1 MKHTMTDMTTP
12 QTAVRALRKPLRLWP
27 GVTLAVLLVLVRF
40 VLPVIAPKAEFFG
53 LDAALLSILGGLA
66 GAVLILVWWLFF
78 SRAPWS
84 DRLAAIGVM
93 AVAILATKPLTHVS
107 IQGGLMGRMFLIY
120 AAPPTL
126 GLALVAWAA
135 ATRRWPAG
143 RRRVAMVV
151 ALALGCGV
159 WTLARTDGI
168 IGGVPDLEW
177 RWTPTAEA
185 RLLAQA
191 PVETLPVVTSAPA
204 SAQTAAATPA
214 SAAPDKPATPTEE
227 RAPSERSVGP
237 DEGTAAAPHE
247 PTAALSRAG
256 WSGFRGPLRDGI
268 VRGVRI
274 NTDWAASPPAQI
286 WRRPIGPGWS
296 SFAVEDDLIYTQEQ
310 RGEHEMVSCY
320 RLSTGEPVWVHSDA
334 VRFYESNGGAG
345 PRGTPALSNGRV
357 YAVGATGIVN
367 ALDARTGRV
376 AWTRNGAADSGVE
389 LPGWGFTSSPL
400 VVDDVVIVALSGRLV
415 GYEVATG
422 NPRWLGP
429 TGGGGYSSPH
439 LLTIDGVPQVLLLRG
454 SRTISVAPADGTLL
468 WEHTWQPGASIVQP
482 NLTEDGD
489 VLINAADAMGGQG
502 LRRLAVAKASSGW
515 TVEERWTSRALKP
528 YFNDFVVHEGHAYGF
543 DGSILASMDLAD
555 GTRTWKGGRYGQGQ
569 MVLLPDQ
576 DLLLV
581 LSEEG
586 ELALVSATPDK
597 FTEVARF
604 KAVEGKTWN
613 HPVLIGDILLVR
625 NGEEMAAFRLA
636 IKKSGSS

>member
-1 MKHTMTDMTTP
+1 MTDLTTSH
-12 QTAVRALRKPLRLWP
+12 TALPAPRKPLRLWP
-27 GVTLAVLLVLVRF
+27 GVTVAVLLLLIRF
-40 VLPVIAPKAEFFG
+40 VLPVVAPKAEFFG
-53 LDAALLSILGGLA
+53 EDASMLSFLGGLA
-66 GAVLILVWWLFF
+66 GSVLILVWWLFF

-84 DRLAAIGVM
+84 DRLAVIGVM

-107 IQGGLMGRMFLIY
+107 IQGGMMGWMFLIY
-120 AAPPTL
+120 AVPPTL
-126 GLALVAWAA
+126 GLALVAWAV
-135 ATRRWPAG
+135 ATRRWTAG

-159 WTLARTDGI
+159 WMLARTDGI

-191 PVETLPVVTSAPA
+191 PVETLPVVSSAPA
-204 SAQTAAATPA
+204 TADTAASPAT
-214 SAAPDKPATPTEE
+214 AAPDKPATRTEE
-227 RAPSERSVGP
+227 PASRPVSPATVETPAGPATSEP
-237 DEGTAAAPHE
+237 DITRVE
-247 PTAALSRAG
+247 

-274 NTDWAASPPAQI
+274 NTDWSASPPAQI

-296 SFAVEDDLIYTQEQ
+296 SFAVEGDLIYTQEQ

-320 RLSTGEPVWVHSDA
+320 RFSTGEPVWVHSDA
-334 VRFYESNGGAG
+334 VRFYESNGGVG
-345 PRGTPALSNGRV
+345 PRGTPTISNGRV
-357 YAVGATGIVN
+357 YTVGATGIVN
-367 ALDARTGRV
+367 ALDARTGAV
-376 AWTRNGAADSGVE
+376 AWSRSGAADSGVE

-415 GYEVATG
+415 GYDATTG
-422 NPRWLGP
+422 KPRWLGP
-429 TGGGGYSSPH
+429 TGGAGYSSPH
-439 LLTIDGVPQVLLLRG
+439 LLTIDGVAQVLLLRG

-489 VLINAADAMGGQG
+489 VLINTADAMGGQG
-502 LRRLAVAKASSGW
+502 LRRLAVAKAASGW

-555 GTRTWKGGRYGQGQ
+555 GTRKWKGGRYGQGQ

-613 HPVLIGDILLVR
+613 HPVLIGNILLVR
-625 NGEEMAAFRLA
+625 NGEEMAAFRL
-636 IKKSGSS
+636 GLEPH

>member
-1 MKHTMTDMTTP
+1 MTDMITP
-12 QTAVRALRKPLRLWP
+12 QTAVTAPRKPLRLWP
-27 GVTLAVLLVLVRF
+27 GVTVAVLLVLIRF
-40 VLPVIAPKAEFFG
+40 VLPVVAPQAEFFG
-53 LDAALLSILGGLA
+53 LDAPLLSMIGGLA
-66 GAVLILVWWLFF
+66 GAGLILVWWLFF
-78 SRAPWS
+78 SRARWS
-84 DRLAAIGVM
+84 DRLAVIVVM

-107 IQGGLMGRMFLIY
+107 IQGGMMGLMFFVY
-120 AAPPTL
+120 AVPSTL

-135 ATRRWPAG
+135 ATRRWRTGP
-143 RRRVAMVV
+143 RRAAMVV

-159 WTLARTDGI
+159 WMLARTNGI
-168 IGGVPDLEW
+168 IGSVPDLEW

-191 PVETLPVVTSAPA
+191 PVETLPVVRSAPA
-204 SAQTAAATPA
+204 TAEI
-214 SAAPDKPATPTEE
+214 PATPVTGAEPE
-227 RAPSERSVGP
+227 RTPVPSAPAAEVPPAVLTDGKTPVLSERGITRV
-237 DEGTAAAPHE
+237 E
-247 PTAALSRAG
+247 

-274 NTDWAASPPAQI
+274 DTDWSASPPAQI

-296 SFAVEDDLIYTQEQ
+296 SFAVEGDLIYTQEQ

-320 RLSTGEPVWVHSDA
+320 RLSTGEPVWVHNDA

-345 PRGTPALSNGRV
+345 PRGTPTIGNGRV
-357 YAVGATGIVN
+357 YTVGATGLVN
-367 ALDARTGRV
+367 ALDARTGAV
-376 AWTRNGAADSGVE
+376 AWSRNGAADSGVDV
-389 LPGWGFTSSPL
+389 PGWGFASSPL

-415 GYEVATG
+415 GYDAATG

-429 TGGGGYSSPH
+429 EGGGGYSSPH

-468 WEHTWQPGASIVQP
+468 WEHTWLPGASIVQP

-489 VLINAADAMGGQG
+489 VLINTADVMGGQG
-502 LRRLAVAKASSGW
+502 LRRLAVAKAASGW

-528 YFNDFVVHEGHAYGF
+528 YFNDYVVHEGHAYGF

-555 GTRTWKGGRYGQGQ
+555 GTRKWKGGRYGQGQ
-569 MVLLPDQ
+569 MVLLPGQ

-597 FTEVARF
+597 FTEVARV

-625 NGEEMAAFRLA
+625 NGEEMAAFRMA
-636 IKKSGSS
+636 REPH